1 MTPNPGD
8 DRLSELREE
17 LTATEE
23 LPVDRTASRWIG
35 EAQALAKD
43 IESADTNS
51 EVIQDRLSQIE
62 QLLENVDTTENAV
75 ADEHLTAAKSLLDEM
90 LS

>member
-35 EAQALAKD
+35 EAEALAKD

-51 EVIQDRLSQIE
+51 EVILDRLSQIE
-62 QLLENVDTTENAV
+62 HLLENVDTTENAV